1 LRDVDALARSAAR
14 RTADE
19 AAQTPR
25 PAAGPGRDDQ
35 VPLAV
40 RRAVS
45 KASQQPLSERARRII
60 ARETEAGFAY
70 VGRDDQGRL
79 MFRAGA
85 RR

>member
-1 LRDVDALARSAAR
+1 
-14 RTADE
+14 
-19 AAQTPR
+19 
-25 PAAGPGRDDQ
+25 

-40 RRAVS
+40 RRAAS